1 MRPGARTN
9 CMVTRMSERQC
20 PAASRLPELG
30 HNSVHALAHAG
41 EVAQWTVVLLAWLWL
56 GEQGM
61 RLGWSL
67 ASGVLAV
74 ALWWAARL
82 LSRGHVWTLQAAPAL
97 MGLLGLLT
105 ACGVWW
111 PDLLS
116 GHSAAH
122 TGLLAVAMVWGVW
135 CGWIETRSQSSTFS
149 LGRVAW
155 HPVVAAALTY
165 GAWRMPDSV
174 SSAPVSVSAVLAL
187 CAAVLHARD
196 RFGARQPK
204 VCRGVQS
211 SLPLVLP
218 TSAMGLM
225 MGSLWLGNAWCAGL
239 NLSLEWMA
247 ISHLVLMAGLPAL
260 VTGFTRSWEPD
271 GNARAHERLSFI
283 SLGFLILGPLM
294 LLGDSAAHGTLAMV
308 LPSLAW
314 AVHLCRHRFPLGSAV
329 RWPPGVQRGLALLL
343 GPGLLAWVG
352 LISPWQGPVAVQSAF
367 ALLGVLAAVQI
378 LYGVRRWAVTPT
390 AGLPHEF

>member
-1 MRPGARTN
+1 MG
-9 CMVTRMSERQC
+9 MRMSEHHRPVATGQ
-20 PAASRLPELG
+20 PGLG
-30 HNSVHALAHAG
+30 PVSVHALVHAG

-61 RLGWSL
+61 RLGWSW

-74 ALWWAARL
+74 VLWWAARL
-82 LSRGHVWTLQAAPAL
+82 LSRGRVWTLQAAPAL

-105 ACGVWW
+105 AWGVWW

-122 TGLLAVAMVWGVW
+122 AALLAVAVLWGVW
-135 CGWIETRSQSSTFS
+135 CGLIETRSQSSTFT
-149 LGRVAW
+149 LGRLAW
-155 HPVVAAALTY
+155 HPLVAAALTY
-165 GAWRMPDSV
+165 LAWRMPGSLLLSPLGASV
-174 SSAPVSVSAVLAL
+174 LLAL

-196 RFGARQPK
+196 RLGAWQAG
-204 VCRGVQS
+204 VCRGVQA
-211 SLPLVLP
+211 SLPQVLP
-218 TSAMGLM
+218 ASAMGLM

-247 ISHLVLMAGLPAL
+247 TSHLVLMAGLPAL
-260 VTGFTRSWEPD
+260 VAGVMRWWMPV
-271 GNARAHERLSFI
+271 GHALAHERLSFI
-283 SLGFLILGPLM
+283 SLGFLIMGPLM
-294 LLGDSAAHGTLAMV
+294 LLGDSVVHGVLAML

-314 AVHLCRHRFPLGSAV
+314 AVHLGRHRMPLGSAV

-352 LISPWQGPVAVQSAF
+352 FLSPWQGPLAVQSAF

-378 LYGVRRWAVTPT
+378 LHGLRRWAVPPS
-390 AGLPHEF
+390 AGLPRPF